1 MSERKSRDEIINDIV
16 SKIEYY
22 PHEYLRL
29 KNAVSIGYDA
39 REPEIKELQ
48 SELST
53 HIDMLERTS
62 KECMKLQEKL
72 SVARAALE
80 NIAKGTH
87 EEFPT
92 CMIGK
97 NGFDYGPPR
106 TGGWE
111 GWARELRA
119 CNIEIAREALEKI
132 KVT

>member
-1 MSERKSRDEIINDIV
+1 MSERKSRDELAREFLLAESDVRSNVFYVHHDF
-16 SKIEYY
+16 
-22 PHEYLRL
+22 L
-29 KNAVSIGYDA
+29 AGYDA
-39 REPEIKELQ
+39 REPEIKE
-48 SELST
+48 
-53 HIDMLERTS
+53 
-62 KECMKLQEKL
+62 LQEKL